1 MCVCMY
7 VCMYMCVCMYVCM
20 HVWNKNMRISGTAL
34 YFFLCLQRL
43 SRRLPGLSNEKEEG
57 VVGL

>member
-1 MCVCMY
+1 MY
-7 VCMYMCVCMYVCM
+7 VCTCVYVCMYVCM